1 LLGPPQREEMP
12 SKNKRML
19 LSAASTRY
27 SLVKGERIVRYVL
40 TAQLRELQQPHPT
53 LLNSSA
59 PATAYLTKQC
69 GTKPKRRSLARES
82 WLMWTTHRDRL
93 ENFFLGPAQRMTPWK
108 LSAHFVNHACCNG
121 KLVPFSTEPTPA
133 NLSIIRGGFI
143 SLPMYDWNMKKK
155 VGYAVSRAFDQP
167 LNACSVRPSPSP
179 SQTRCPHAP
188 WHWSIWIP

>member
-1 LLGPPQREEMP
+1 MR
-12 SKNKRML
+12 
-19 LSAASTRY
+19 
-27 SLVKGERIVRYVL
+27 
-40 TAQLRELQQPHPT
+40 
-53 LLNSSA
+53 
-59 PATAYLTKQC
+59 
-69 GTKPKRRSLARES
+69 
-82 WLMWTTHRDRL
+82 TTHRARL

-167 LNACSVRPSPSP
+167 LNACSVPPLSITITDQMS
-179 SQTRCPHAP
+179 SCPLGIEVFEYHNFLM
-188 WHWSIWIP
+188 S